1 MPRSKAGWIAVAAV
15 VLVFAGVCWGLY
27 VVVKSAVLHDDRF
40 VIPSSAAVEVQG
52 NDHVT
57 RAQLLTIFGGDIERN
72 IFRVSLDERK
82 AELEQLP
89 WVEHATVMRLLP
101 NRLRVSIVER
111 TPVAFVRQGN
121 HIGLIDANGVLLDMP
136 MDVQANMNY
145 SFPVV
150 TGVTAKDPA
159 SVRAARM
166 KIYERFTADLDSGTE
181 KVSRNLSEV
190 DLSDPEDVRA
200 TIPDKN
206 GEVMVHFGE
215 DNFLERY
222 RKFQEH
228 LPEWRAQYPKLAS
241 VDMRYDRQVVL
252 EMKQGAETPAAN
264 AVGNAAAAAGA
275 NAAAG
280 AAQGTAPKK
289 EESAPKPKKPA
300 TANAQKSAAAHKTV
314 VKKSS
319 PAPAAKAKH
328 APQPAEPLYHPPQVV
343 HP

>member
-1 MPRSKAGWIAVAAV
+1 
-15 VLVFAGVCWGLY
+15 
-27 VVVKSAVLHDDRF
+27 
-40 VIPSSAAVEVQG
+40 
-52 NDHVT
+52 
-57 RAQLLTIFGGDIERN
+57 
-72 IFRVSLDERK
+72 
-82 AELEQLP
+82 
-89 WVEHATVMRLLP
+89 
-101 NRLRVSIVER
+101 
-111 TPVAFVRQGN
+111 
-121 HIGLIDANGVLLDMP
+121 MP

-159 SVRAARM
+159 SVRAERM
-166 KIYERFTADLDSGTE
+166 KIYERFTADLDRGTE

-190 DLSDPEDVRA
+190 DLSDPDDVRA

-252 EMKQGAETPAAN
+252 EMKQGAEAPAAN
-264 AVGNAAAAAGA
+264 ATGNAAAAAGAGA

-280 AAQGTAPKK
+280 AAQSAATKK
-289 EESAPKPKKPA
+289 EENAPKPKKPV
-300 TANAQKSAAAHKTV
+300 TSNAQKSAAAHKTV